1 LRSDKELYRRLRVL
15 APDRLWAEEVPRFD
29 RASPRERMAGVAVI
43 RAVGVAFAGFGTA
56 QQRADVRAWLVRL
69 LQDPEEKIRRYAL
82 AALPKIGAGAAAERE
97 MIGLLKTSPIGREK
111 AFVGRALDKIGGAA
125 TLEALGGTQTLPAQT
140 EQKVRARIAR
150 EDQPGVV
157 RLDRPVGC
165 FDGLRIHLRGR
176 RGLEELVRDEA
187 RESIAAGAP
196 FRFLEMRG
204 GCVALEPTAP
214 FALADLFRLRCFG
227 TAGFVL
233 GLVRENSPART
244 ARAVAAAIVSPRSRD
259 LLTTLTDGP
268 LRYRLDFVNRG
279 HQRGAVQNV
288 ANLAYG
294 LCPGILNDPR
304 RALWSVDLHE
314 SVLGT
319 SVELRPR
326 LSPDPRM
333 FYRTDDVAAAS
344 HPPLAACMARL
355 AGPMAD
361 DVVWDPFCGSGLELV
376 ERALRGGVRHLYG
389 TDISA
394 EALAVAR
401 ANLAAANVATSATFA
416 CCDFR
421 RPAKVPGLMPGGA
434 TLVIT
439 NPPLGRRIRLADPTA
454 FFTDFFATA
463 ALVLKPGGRLV
474 FTNPLRLEP
483 RDRTLSLEY
492 RRTVD
497 LGGFD
502 CRLEVWRK
510 TAQPTP
516 PVAAPP
522 PTVSAGAA
530 DRRDAS
536 GSRRDVHDRGP
547 RPGPGRDP
555 RPRAPGGR

>member
-1 LRSDKELYRRLRVL
+1 MRSDKDLYRRLRVL
-15 APDRLWAEEVPRFD
+15 APERLWAEEVPRFN

-43 RAVGVAFAGFGTA
+43 RAVGVAFAGTGTA
-56 QQRADVRAWLVRL
+56 RQKADVRAWLVGL
-69 LQDPEEKIRRYAL
+69 LHDPAEKIRRYAM
-82 AALPKIGAGAAAERE
+82 AALPKIGAGPGAERE
-97 MIGLLKTSPIGREK
+97 VIGLLKASTIEREK
-111 AFVGRALDKIGGAA
+111 ASAGRTLDKIGGAA
-125 TLEALGGTQTLPAQT
+125 TLEALAGSRALPAQT
-140 EQKVRARIAR
+140 EQKVRARVAR
-150 EDQPGVV
+150 QEQPGAV
-157 RLDRPVGC
+157 RLDRPVGV
-165 FDGLRIHLRGR
+165 FLGLRIHLRCR

-187 RESIAAGAP
+187 LESIAAGAP
-196 FRFLEMRG
+196 FRLLEMRG
-204 GCVALEPTAP
+204 GCVALEADAP
-214 FALADLFRLRCFG
+214 FALADLFRMRCFG

-233 GLVRENSPART
+233 GLVQESGPARA
-244 ARAVAAAIVSPRSRD
+244 ARAVAAAIASPRSRD
-259 LLTTLTDGP
+259 LLQTLTDGP

-288 ANLAYG
+288 ANLAYAM
-294 LCPGILNDPR
+294 CPGILNDPR

-314 SVLGT
+314 SARGT

-376 ERALRGGVRHLYG
+376 ERALRGGVRHLFG
-389 TDISA
+389 SDISA
-394 EALAVAR
+394 EALAVAQ
-401 ANLAAANVATSATFA
+401 ANLAAAKTGVPATFA
-416 CCDFR
+416 GCDFR
-421 RPAKVPGLMPGGA
+421 RPAKVPGLLPGGA

-463 ALVLKPGGRLV
+463 ARVLRPGGRLV

-483 RDRTLSLEY
+483 RDRTLSLAY

-510 TAQPTP
+510 TAA
-516 PVAAPP
+516 PVPAGAPS
-522 PTVSAGAA
+522 PTVAMQLTVPRNVPGHRAGKS
-530 DRRDAS
+530 RNS
-536 GSRRDVHDRGP
+536 KLQGS
-547 RPGPGRDP
+547 
-555 RPRAPGGR
+555 

>member
-1 LRSDKELYRRLRVL
+1 MRSDKDLYRRLRVL
-15 APDRLWAEEVPRFD
+15 TPEQLWTGEVPRFD

-43 RAVGVAFAGFGTA
+43 RAVGVAFAGTGTA
-56 QQRADVRAWLVRL
+56 QQKADVRAWLVRL
-69 LQDPEEKIRRYAL
+69 LQDPAEKIRRYAM
-82 AALPKIGAGAAAERE
+82 AALPKIGAGPGAERE
-97 MIGLLKTSPIGREK
+97 MIGLLKTSTIGREK
-111 AFVGRALDKIGGAA
+111 AFAGRALDKIGGVA
-125 TLEALGGTQTLPAQT
+125 TLEALAGSRALPAQT
-140 EQKVRARIAR
+140 EQKVRARVAR
-150 EDQPGVV
+150 EEQPGAV
-157 RLDRPVGC
+157 RLDRPVAR
-165 FDGLRIHLRGR
+165 FDGLRIHLRCR

-187 RESIAAGAP
+187 REAIAAGAP
-196 FRFLEMRG
+196 FRFMEMRG
-204 GCVALEPTAP
+204 GCVALEPIAP
-214 FALADLFRLRCFG
+214 FTLADLFRLRCFG

-233 GLVRENSPART
+233 DLVQESGMTRSG
-244 ARAVAAAIVSPRSRD
+244 RAVAAAIASPRSRD
-259 LLTTLTDGP
+259 LLRTLTDGP
-268 LRYRLDFVNRG
+268 LRYRLDFVHRG

-294 LCPGILNDPR
+294 MCPDILNDPR

-314 SVLGT
+314 SVRGT

-326 LSPDPRM
+326 LSPDPRVA
-333 FYRTDDVAAAS
+333 YRTDDVAAAS
-344 HPPLAACMARL
+344 HPPLAACMVRL
-355 AGPMAD
+355 AGLMED

-394 EALAVAR
+394 EALAIAR
-401 ANLAAANVATSATFA
+401 ANLAAANLATPATFA

-474 FTNPLRLEP
+474 FVNPLRLDS

-510 TAQPTP
+510 TATSVP
-516 PVAAPP
+516 AGAPS
-522 PTVSAGAA
+522 PTVAMQLTVP
-530 DRRDAS
+530 
-536 GSRRDVHDRGP
+536 RDV
-547 RPGPGRDP
+547 PGH
-555 RPRAPGGR
+555 RAGKSRNSKLQGS